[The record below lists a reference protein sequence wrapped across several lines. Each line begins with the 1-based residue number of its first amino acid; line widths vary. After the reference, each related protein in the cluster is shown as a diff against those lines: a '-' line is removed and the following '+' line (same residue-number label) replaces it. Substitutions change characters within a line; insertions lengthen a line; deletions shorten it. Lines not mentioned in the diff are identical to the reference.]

1 MSYPRV
7 LLGVM
12 SDEVILVLGATGT
25 TGRRLTRRLRSAGAA
40 VRAASRHGEVRFDWS
55 DPATW
60 DAAVTG
66 VTRIYLMAPHEL
78 PIDPLFVR
86 RAVDRGVRH
95 LVLLS
100 SRGIEVMGDERLMA
114 AERTVR
120 ESGAEWTI
128 LRPDWFD
135 QNFDEGF
142 LQPAVLAGGFALPV
156 GDTRFAFVDA
166 DDIAAV
172 AAEVLTA
179 DGHAGQSYELTG
191 PDALPFAEAL
201 DIIGEATGRPIRF
214 GGTDD
219 DYLAQEAQLGTPE
232 EQARQALAAFT
243 ALRDAGD
250 QHPTDAVHRIAG
262 RPPKGFRT
270 YAEEAAARGAW
281 AG

>member
-1 MSYPRV
+1 
-7 LLGVM
+7 M
-12 SDEVILVLGATGT
+12 SDELILVLGATGT
-25 TGRRLTRRLRSAGAA
+25 TGRRLTRRLRAAGVA
-40 VRAASRHGEVRFDWS
+40 VRAASRHGEARFDWS
-55 DPATW
+55 DPTTW

-66 VTRIYLMAPHEL
+66 VTRIYLMAPHEV

-86 RAVDRGVRH
+86 RAVEHGVRH
-95 LVLLS
+95 ITLLS
-100 SRGIEVMGDERLMA
+100 SRGIEAMGDERLMA

-120 ESGAEWTI
+120 ESGVDWTI

-142 LQPAVLAGGFALPV
+142 LQPAVMAGGFALPV
-156 GDTRFAFVDA
+156 GETGFAFVDA

-172 AAEVLTA
+172 AAAVLTT

-191 PDALPFAEAL
+191 PDSLPFAEAVR
-201 DIIGEATGRPIRF
+201 IISETSGRPVRF

-219 DYLAQEAQLGTPE
+219 DYLAQQAQLGEPE

-243 ALRDAGD
+243 ALRELGD
-250 QHPTDAVHRIAG
+250 QPPTDAVHRIAG
-262 RPPKGFRT
+262 HPPKAFRA

-281 AG
+281 DTAH